1 MSRRWWG
8 FGAAV
13 VTVAAG
19 LGVRAWAGGSF
30 AKYAG
35 DALYTVLVCAVVVM
49 VAPRLR
55 PVVAA
60 GIALGFS
67 WAVELLQIVGIPAPL
82 RPLLGA
88 TFNAPDLFW
97 YVVGAVLGWC
107 IALRG
112 RGRTPD
118 VRRSARDEYEVAA
131 AGAAGRPPDGS
142 TLDSD
147 HPRAGMPQL
156 PAE

>member
-8 FGAAV
+8 AGVAV

-19 LGVRAWAGGSF
+19 LGIRAWTGGPF

-35 DALYTVLVCAVVVM
+35 DALYTVLVCAVVIM

-55 PVVAA
+55 PVVVA
-60 GIALGFS
+60 GVGLGFS
-67 WAVELLQIVGIPAPL
+67 WAVELSQIVGIPEVL

-97 YVVGAVLGWC
+97 YVVGAGLGWC
-107 IALRG
+107 LAARHSGALA
-112 RGRTPD
+112 
-118 VRRSARDEYEVAA
+118 ARA
-131 AGAAGRPPDGS
+131 
-142 TLDSD
+142 
-147 HPRAGMPQL
+147 
-156 PAE
+156 

>member
-8 FGAAV
+8 LVVAV

-19 LGVRAWAGGSF
+19 LAIRSWTGGPF

-35 DALYTVLVCAVVVM
+35 DALYTVLVCAVVVV
-49 VAPRLR
+49 VAPRSR

-67 WAVELLQIVGIPAPL
+67 WAVELLQIVGIPAAL

-97 YVVGAVLGWC
+97 YVVGAGAGWC
-107 IALRG
+107 L
-112 RGRTPD
+112 
-118 VRRSARDEYEVAA
+118 VAA
-131 AGAAGRPPDGS
+131 PGWRRAAGGSPAGPAVHPDAARP
-142 TLDSD
+142 
-147 HPRAGMPQL
+147 
-156 PAE
+156 